1 MIGIF
6 RQKNPGNALL
16 LLIYALVLKF
26 PLFLH
31 PAMPLPDNGNNYLY
45 HSIIRFIGPET
56 GYAPVLFSVIAFLLI
71 FTQATLLN
79 RICNSLKLFPKQNYL
94 VGMSYLLL
102 SSLMEEWLYFSA
114 PLVVNSLMIWIWYS
128 MIRLY
133 NNNNPKTSIYNVA
146 VLVGLLPLIYVPAL
160 ALVLLL
166 MMTLIITRPPRITE
180 WMVALLGLLTP
191 YYFLFAILFL
201 NDQWHY
207 SKIIPSVTLHLP
219 HFRASVWITGSS
231 ILLALPFF
239 PGGYAVQSN
248 LNKTIIQVR
257 KAWGLLLFFLIV
269 SSGVIL
275 SNPGNNFLHWML
287 VLVPLTTFHAAAY
300 YYIHPRWLAHILY
313 WITFIFAVLLNYGVL
328 K

>member
-31 PAMPLPDNGNNYLY
+31 PAMPLPGNGNNYLY
-45 HSIIRFIGPET
+45 SLIVGFIERGT
-56 GYAPVLFSVIAFLLI
+56 GYAPVMFSVLAFLLI

-102 SSLMEEWLYFSA
+102 SSLMGEWLYFSA
-114 PLVVNSLMIWIWYS
+114 PLLVNSLMIWIWYS

-146 VLVGLLPLIYVPAL
+146 VLVGLLPLIYFPAL
-160 ALVLLL
+160 VVVLLL
-166 MMTLIITRPPRITE
+166 MMALIITRPPRITE
-180 WMVALLGLLTP
+180 WMIALLGLLTP
-191 YYFLFAILFL
+191 YYFLFAILFF

-219 HFRASVWITGSS
+219 NFRASLLITGSS

-239 PGGYAVQSN
+239 PGGYAVQAN
-248 LNKTIIQVR
+248 LNKVVIQVR
-257 KAWGLLLFFLIV
+257 KAWGLLLFFLMI

-275 SNPGNNFLHWML
+275 SNPEQNFLHWML
-287 VLVPLTTFHAAAY
+287 ILIPLSTFHAAAY

-313 WITFIFAVLLNYGVL
+313 WITFIFAVLLNYGVV